1 MIDFLDIFS
10 NKSSKYD
17 LLVSKEDI
25 NNTLLKT
32 INEIIPLKNLTIA
45 EFGAGT
51 GRLSFQMAKLA
62 KQVHSFDISPQMIN
76 TAKVKQKSLGISNI
90 SFSVAD
96 HFSAPLSN
104 NSVDLSIEAW
114 AFLAMKL
121 HSDKPITELFSLAI
135 NEMKRVLKSDHPII
149 LIETL
154 GTCYEEP
161 KSKILNS
168 EINKFLENDIGFI
181 RRIIR
186 TDYEFD
192 SISEALDLM
201 SFFFGEEAVT
211 YINEHQSTVIP
222 ECTGVWWKQF

>member
-1 MIDFLDIFS
+1 MIDFIDVYT

-17 LLVSKEDI
+17 QLVSKEDV
-25 NNTLLKT
+25 NTNLLKAIT
-32 INEIIPLKNLTIA
+32 EIIPLEDLTIA

-62 KQVHSFDISPQMIN
+62 KQVYSFDISPQMIN
-76 TAKVKQKSLGISNI
+76 TANVKQKLLNI
-90 SFSVAD
+90 PNINFSVSD
-96 HFSAPLSN
+96 HFSVPLSN

-121 HSDKPITELFSLAI
+121 HSNKPITELFSLAI
-135 NEMKRVLKSDHPII
+135 NEMKRVLKPDHPLI

-154 GTCYEEP
+154 GTCYDEP
-161 KSKILNS
+161 KSKILNA
-168 EINKFLENDIGFI
+168 EINKFLENDLGFT
-181 RRIIR
+181 RKIIR
-186 TDYEFD
+186 TDFEFD

-211 YINEHQSTVIP
+211 YIKEHQSTVIP
-222 ECTGVWWKQF
+222 ECTGVWWKLF